1 MFAKSSATVAASED
15 MARIVVVTGD
25 LLFGSKIQQTL
36 AGAGHDVELSEAIA
50 IDADLLVVDLPELDD
65 LSSLSDLDC
74 PVLGYYSHVDPG
86 PRDAALEMGVEA
98 AVPRSRLVREMT
110 DLVSD
115 LLDPQRG

>member
-1 MFAKSSATVAASED
+1 MFAKSSATAAGSKD

-36 AGAGHDVELSEAIA
+36 AGAGHEVELSEAVPT
-50 IDADLLVVDLPELDD
+50 DADLLVVDLPEMDD
-65 LSSLSDLDC
+65 LSALSDLAC

-86 PRDAALEMGVEA
+86 PRDAALEMGVET
-98 AVPRSRLVREMT
+98 AVPRSKLVREMT
-110 DLVSD
+110 DLVTA